1 MKKCNFGK
9 SVRDENKNRVK
20 SYPPYQ
26 HPHLNLITSLLMRGL
41 IVEKAQQP
49 IWGKI
54 WNNQHQDYQFPHHNW
69 LQCMNQWFGWWV
81 RNERMGGSNPV
92 LFQSG
97 DNFTLWV
104 KAETASR
111 VILKLG
117 YWVLSATYQTA
128 WKSRNFLIL
137 ILGKGS
143 KIEEEKMVCG
153 RHAPCMWSV
162 AEKNLVAFSERAT
175 KTGHFCFENCS

>member
-1 MKKCNFGK
+1 MG
-9 SVRDENKNRVK
+9 
-20 SYPPYQ
+20 
-26 HPHLNLITSLLMRGL
+26 GL

-54 WNNQHQDYQFPHHNW
+54 WNNQHQDYQYPHHKW

-92 LFQSG
+92 LFQCG

-143 KIEEEKMVCG
+143 KIEEEK
-153 RHAPCMWSV
+153 WSV
-162 AEKNLVAFSERAT
+162 ADTHLVCGLLQRKILS
-175 KTGHFCFENCS
+175 HFLKEQQKQDIYVLRIALNS

>member
-1 MKKCNFGK
+1 MKWRNVILVNLFETRIK
-9 SVRDENKNRVK
+9 S
-20 SYPPYQ
+20 SQILSTLSASPPQPY
-26 HPHLNLITSLLMRGL
+26 HLPAHGRAD
-41 IVEKAQQP
+41 EKAQQP

-54 WNNQHQDYQFPHHNW
+54 WNNQHQDYPHHKW

-92 LFQSG
+92 LFQCG

-143 KIEEEKMVCG
+143 KIEEKQA
-153 RHAPCMWSV
+153 RKPR
-162 AEKNLVAFSERAT
+162 LR
-175 KTGHFCFENCS
+175 